1 MPILEPA
8 FLTATVEAILLNPDR
23 DAGWETVRA
32 EQVDVTLDGLSG
44 DSHATATR
52 PSCSRVLK
60 QYKRNTPIRNERQI
74 TVVSLEELAHIARLM
89 DVPDCRPE
97 WLGAN
102 VVVSGIPQ
110 FTMVP
115 PSSRLISPRGVSLV
129 VDMENAP
136 CHQPAQLMEE
146 AFPGK
151 GLAFPKK
158 AVGLRGVTGWVAAEG
173 TLAVGDTLA
182 LHIPPQRIYQPGLD
196 AMAEEKVRRRAA
208 RAAAKAEAD
217 G

>member
-23 DAGWETVRA
+23 DEGWQTVQF
-32 EQVDVTLDGLSG
+32 EQVKVTFDGFLG

-60 QYKRNTPIRNERQI
+60 QYRRGTPIRNERQI
-74 TVVSLEELAHIARLM
+74 TIVSAEELAEIARVM
-89 DVPDCRPE
+89 DVAECRPE

-102 VVVSGIPQ
+102 LVVSGIPA

-115 PSSRLISPRGVSLV
+115 PSSRLVSSGGVSLV

-136 CHQPAQLMEE
+136 CHQPARLMEE

-158 AVGLRGVTGWVAAEG
+158 ALGLRGVMGWVASEG
-173 TLAVGDTLA
+173 VLKVGDTLD

-196 AMAEEKVRRRAA
+196 AMAAEKQRRKAE
-208 RAAAKAEAD
+208 RAAAKTATA
-217 G
+217 